1 MAGGRNSGRTINI
14 QERRRKAVEARKSGA
29 SYRRIAE
36 VLAKEYGTRYSRQS
50 AYNDVDACL
59 KELTQELTHE
69 TEELRQLELERLD
82 DLQMPLTPKAKAG
95 DVQAIKTIVQ
105 IIQQRCKLLGL
116 EAPVTVKIEEG
127 VEFELRG
134 FLDTLSQT
142 LDSETFTK
150 VLKAFEIAQSRAG
163 ASEGN

>member
-1 MAGGRNSGRTINI
+1 MAGGRNSRKNAILL
-14 QERRRKAVEARKSGA
+14 ERRKKAVEARKGGF

-36 VLAKEYGTRYSRQS
+36 VLALEYGEKYSAVTAFR
-50 AYNDVDACL
+50 DVDACL
-59 KELTQELTHE
+59 KEVTQQLTHE
-69 TEELRQLELERLD
+69 TEELRQLELARLD
-82 DLQMPLTPKAKAG
+82 DWQVPLMSKAKTG
-95 DVQAIKTIVQ
+95 DVQAIKTLVQ
-105 IIQQRCKLLGL
+105 ISQQRCKLLGL

-163 ASEGN
+163 AAEGN